1 MICPFISG
9 AMGVLYPNSGDLGD
23 LDKALAGGVSFGVE
37 LLAAMRLALDGGA
50 LEGLVP
56 LAVGREWG
64 TAVKESLGVLAG
76 GWTGQAGV
84 V

>member
-1 MICPFISG
+1 MSVPY
-9 AMGVLYPNSGDLGD
+9 LNSGGLGI
-23 LDKALAGGVSFGVE
+23 LDVVLAGGVSFGVE
-37 LLAAMRLALDGGA
+37 LLVAVRLAWDGGA
-50 LEGLVP
+50 IEGLVP